1 MKVLMLF
8 VLLLFANLNSYLS
21 YQNDANG
28 TVPIPYNIHLP
39 IIQKAVIP
47 TATPTLTPTAT
58 VMPTSTPIPTP
69 TLITSIVCNMDF
81 YNCSAFT
88 TQNEAQYVF
97 QFCLDIVGFDVHEL
111 DRDHDNIACESLP

>member
-1 MKVLMLF
+1 MKVLMFF
-8 VLLLFANLNSYLS
+8 VLLFFVNLNSYLF
-21 YQNDANG
+21 YQNDVNG

-47 TATPTLTPTAT
+47 TATVMPTNTPT
-58 VMPTSTPIPTP
+58 PTSTPITG
-69 TLITSIVCNMDF
+69 IVCNMDF

-97 QFCLDIVGFDVHEL
+97 QFCLDIIGFDVHEL